1 VLEQIDFLVVA
12 VSCIRWTNVVN
23 VVKEHCKLLEDM
35 QSAIHEEHFINARR
49 TCTET

>member
-12 VSCIRWTNVVN
+12 VSCTRWTN

-35 QSAIHEEHFINARR
+35 QSAIHEEYFINARR
-49 TCTET
+49 TCIET